1 MSVIALNNRVKS
13 DSDAVFASCAA
24 LPVQQTTLN
33 VDEMAGI
40 DGLWDWDEFNEAVQT
55 AAVVGTISG
64 AATGATTGAMAGG
77 IGALPGAALG
87 AGIGYVSGVVSG
99 AAGYI
104 LSEITSEDSDPQGCT
119 CSCN

>member
-40 DGLWDWDEFNEAVQT
+40 DGLWDWGEFAESV
-55 AAVVGTISG
+55 VVGTIATAAGG
-64 AATGATTGAMAGG
+64 AAGGAVVGAMAGG
-77 IGALPGAALG
+77 VGAAPAAAAG
-87 AGIGYVSGVVSG
+87 AISG
-99 AAGYI
+99 AVAGAVGGAVYYTA
-104 LSEITSEDSDPQGCT
+104 SEIISEIWG
-119 CSCN
+119 